1 MDNNVTG
8 NPPCVR
14 DARAAAGALFR
25 AARADLPPPQ
35 GRRLNFDPNNQPD
48 GQVQQLEL
56 QVNQMNLGR

>member
-1 MDNNVTG
+1 MDNNLVTRC
-8 NPPCVR
+8 PDVR
-14 DARAAAGALFR
+14 DDREATGALFR

-48 GQVQQLEL
+48 GQVEQLGN